1 MTKTDAFENEVL
13 NLSVGRTAAGLTGT
27 HIGLFSAAPTDTTT
41 GTELAIGTGG
51 YARVAIT
58 SSFATAPSAGSI
70 SNSAVITFP
79 TATADWNGGNSI
91 VAFGIFTAATGGTLL
106 RYGTVTKTIQN
117 GDTASFAVGALTLTE
132 D

>member
-1 MTKTDAFENEVL
+1 MSKTDAFENEVL

-27 HIGLFSAAPTDTTT
+27 HIGLFYAAPTDTTT
-41 GTELAIGTGG
+41 GSELPIGTGG

-70 SNSAVITFP
+70 SNSAIIQFP
-79 TATADWNGGNSI
+79 TATADWNPV
-91 VAFGIFTAATGGTLL
+91 VAFGIFTAATAGTLL

-117 GDTASFAVGALTLTE
+117 GDTASFGIGALTLTE